1 VVVVIKDKY
10 KIIIIKMKF
19 YNKLIKKP
27 QEINN
32 EEYEQYTKAK
42 ESINKLTENI
52 KILEITTNNYIKTLK
67 QMNELNINNI
77 NISLYK
83 ER

>member
-1 VVVVIKDKY
+1 
-10 KIIIIKMKF
+10 MKF

-27 QEINN
+27 HEINN

-42 ESINKLTENI
+42 ESINKLCENI
-52 KILEITTNNYIKTLK
+52 KALEISANNYIKTLK

>member
-1 VVVVIKDKY
+1 VVVIKDKY